1 MEAEH
6 VRRGDVRLDECSLE
20 GCHVCDVQPNL
31 LSVSKGGWVNSL
43 LGSHRR
49 LTSNKEQ
56 ADTGMEAEAWRLWRL
71 RSSMSCSICV
81 VLP

>member
-1 MEAEH
+1 MS
-6 VRRGDVRLDECSLE
+6 VRWKGVTFATCNQTCSQ
-20 GCHVCDVQPNL
+20 CRR
-31 LSVSKGGWVNSL
+31 GWVNSL
-43 LGSHRR
+43 LRIAPTVDVKQR
-49 LTSNKEQ
+49 A